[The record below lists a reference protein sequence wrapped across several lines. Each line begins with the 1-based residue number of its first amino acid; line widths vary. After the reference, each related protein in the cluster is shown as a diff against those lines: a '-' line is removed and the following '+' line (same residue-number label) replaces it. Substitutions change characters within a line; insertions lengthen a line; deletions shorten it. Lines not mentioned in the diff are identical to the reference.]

1 MPPKAIPRPQSP
13 RRSETGAVGPAAP
26 KSVGESKKIKAKKP
40 KATAAAAAT
49 ISLGVPLADVDGM
62 SEAEAK
68 RELLSMQQKYG
79 ALLVNFN
86 NQQVELAAAKKSV
99 DTLKA
104 EVKSLK
110 SQMKSPEGQLAVV
123 QGELENTLQ
132 ELRAA
137 EGLNMQL
144 QKKINKLQ
152 VEHVSEEEVDQLFYA
167 LELKEQQLAQAKQQ
181 NEGLQQEVLT
191 ARQMSARGG
200 NAEPRFIEIHHH
212 SNLSDDSDDDSDE
225 AS

>member
-1 MPPKAIPRPQSP
+1 MPPKAHPRPQSP
-13 RRSETGAVGPAAP
+13 RRSSEAGPAAP
-26 KSVGESKKIKAKKP
+26 KTGESKKIKAKKP
-40 KATAAAAAT
+40 KATAAAAT
-49 ISLGVPLADVDGM
+49 TLTLGVPLADVDAM
-62 SEAEAK
+62 SEADAK
-68 RELLSMQQKYG
+68 KELLSMQQKYG
-79 ALLVNFN
+79 ALLVNFY

-110 SQMKSPEGQLAVV
+110 AQMKSPEGQLAVV

-200 NAEPRFIEIHHH
+200 NAEPKFIEIHHH
-212 SNLSDDSDDDSDE
+212 SNLSDDSDDDSDD